1 MISFV
6 CGYCAGYYFYDLI
19 RPKNFTED
27 IVQFFSSYNK
37 KYGFVSSYAK
47 KIDYKRWFVFRR
59 RLIQRKWIFGKI
71 KKKKRKKEEVVT
83 SSKCSFYFGKRIMT
97 LSVELATTPTEEIDI
112 IKNIF

>member
-1 MISFV
+1 MFNFFQATIKNTDSLAHTLKKLTISD
-6 CGYCAGYYFYDLI
+6 DLCSG
-19 RPKNFTED
+19 ED
-27 IVQFFSSYNK
+27 LSNENEFLEKS
-37 KYGFVSSYAK
+37 
-47 KIDYKRWFVFRR
+47 
-59 RLIQRKWIFGKI
+59 